1 MKFSCAKT
9 LLSEAVT
16 TVSRVIASKANIPA
30 EEGILFNVF
39 DDGNIRLA
47 GVGQEIGLE
56 CFISADVQSTGDFI
70 VNAKKFGDFLRNLRD
85 DDMVLETD
93 GDILEISCGVV
104 AVKLPVMKAE
114 LFPDLPLMEK
124 KRQFNMNPEV
134 FLDMVK
140 KTVFAAA
147 GPEGKEIQQ
156 GVLFEIE
163 NGLLSMVATDT
174 FRLALRQETVEGVEE
189 NCSFIVPKKAMEVAQ
204 AVIAPEGDNVNIG
217 IGERHVSFEFGR
229 KRVVSRLIKGEFLKY
244 KTAIPSSFKT
254 TVIVNREQ
262 IRKSVGLASILVS
275 EKMRYPIRFSIDAD
289 TLVISFRASEGS
301 VVDEIKIQKEGES
314 LEIGFNN
321 RYLESI
327 FSAVETENIKMSF
340 ISPLSPMAVEDENG
354 KFYCLLSAM
363 RLRSET

>member
-1 MKFSCAKT
+1 MKFSCIKT
-9 LLSEAVT
+9 LLLEAVS
-16 TVSRVIASKANIPA
+16 TVSRVIASKANLPA
-30 EEGILFNVF
+30 EEGILFNVYE
-39 DDGNIRLA
+39 DGNIRLA
-47 GVGQEIGLE
+47 GVGQETGLE
-56 CFISADVQSTGDFI
+56 CFISAAVESTGDFV

-85 DDMVLETD
+85 DEITLSTEGDMLSMV
-93 GDILEISCGVV
+93 CGVV
-104 AVKLPVMKAE
+104 SVKLPVIKAD

-124 KRQFNMNPEV
+124 KRQFNMQPAL

-140 KTVFAAA
+140 KTAFAAA

-156 GVLFEIE
+156 GVLFEME
-163 NGLLSMVATDT
+163 NGVLNMVATDT
-174 FRLALRQETVEGVEE
+174 FRLAIRQEPVEGMKE
-189 NCSFIVPKKAMEVAQ
+189 NVSFIVPKRAMEILETVMPAD
-204 AVIAPEGDNVNIG
+204 GDNVNIG

-229 KRVVSRLIKGEFLKY
+229 KRIVSRLIKGEFLKY

-254 TVIVNREQ
+254 KTVVNREQ

-301 VVDEIKIQKEGES
+301 VVDEMKIQKEGDS

-327 FSAVETENIKMSF
+327 FSSIETENIIMRF
-340 ISPLSPMAVEDENG
+340 NSPLSPMAVEDENG

-363 RLRSET
+363 RLRNE

>member
-1 MKFSCAKT
+1 MKFICTKT
-9 LLSEAVT
+9 ILLEAVN
-16 TVSRVIASKANIPA
+16 TVSKVIASKANIPA

-56 CFISADVQSTGDFI
+56 CFISASVESTGDFV

-85 DDMVLETD
+85 DDMVLETE
-93 GDILEISCGVV
+93 GEMLEISCGVV
-104 AVKLPVMKAE
+104 SVKLPVMKAD

-124 KRQFNMNPEV
+124 KKQFNLSPPL
-134 FLDMVK
+134 FLDMIK

-163 NGLLSMVATDT
+163 NEMLTMVATDT
-174 FRLALRQETVEGVEE
+174 FRLALRQEKIEGSQE
-189 NCSFIVPKKAMEVAQ
+189 NGNFIVPKRAMEVLESTMPADL
-204 AVIAPEGDNVNIG
+204 DNVNIG

-229 KRVVSRLIKGEFLKY
+229 KRIVSRLIRGEFLKY
-244 KTAIPSSFKT
+244 KTALPSSFKT
-254 TVIVNREQ
+254 TVTVNREQ

-289 TLVISFRASEGS
+289 TLVVSFRASEGS
-301 VVDEIKIQKEGES
+301 VVDEIKIEKEGES

-321 RYLESI
+321 KYLESI
-327 FSAVETENIKMSF
+327 FSTAETENLRMHF
-340 ISPLSPMAVEDENG
+340 NSPLSPMAVEDENG

-363 RLRSET
+363 RLRNE